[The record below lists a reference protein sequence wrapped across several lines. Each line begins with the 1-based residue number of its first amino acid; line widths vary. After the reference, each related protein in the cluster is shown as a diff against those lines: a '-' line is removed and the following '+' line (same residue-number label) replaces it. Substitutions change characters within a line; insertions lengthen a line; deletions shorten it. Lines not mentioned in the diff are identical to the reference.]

1 MRVALVVERFDPA
14 AGGVERV
21 AWNVAQG
28 LAEAGDEVQVF
39 ARRGVGATTVQLHRV
54 PVPAFWQPLR
64 VSLFAR
70 QVDRAI
76 RECRFDVV
84 HSFSRTLRQDV
95 FHAGGSHAHYMQHT
109 YGVPGVHL
117 RRLSPRHAVLLE
129 IERRIFEHPTQ
140 IIQCVSR
147 FVADGIASRF
157 EVPETRLAVIYYGIE
172 ARRFE
177 PERNRA
183 LRTEDRARL
192 GADGATV
199 WAFAGSG
206 WHRKGLDTALRAL
219 ASSADVDSQLWVAG
233 KDRAGPWQRL
243 ANHLGVGHRVRFLGA
258 RGDVERVY
266 AAVDGLLLPTRY
278 DACAL
283 SCLEAAASGLPVVTS
298 AANGASEVVGDAG
311 IVVHRAE
318 DVAGFAR
325 ALERLADPALRE
337 RLGAIGRRIA
347 EAQSWAKHV
356 EQLRALYARVAG

>member
-1 MRVALVVERFDPA
+1 M
-14 AGGVERV
+14 
-21 AWNVAQG
+21 
-28 LAEAGDEVQVF
+28 
-39 ARRGVGATTVQLHRV
+39 
-54 PVPAFWQPLR
+54 
-64 VSLFAR
+64 
-70 QVDRAI
+70 
-76 RECRFDVV
+76 
-84 HSFSRTLRQDV
+84 
-95 FHAGGSHAHYMQHT
+95 
-109 YGVPGVHL
+109 
-117 RRLSPRHAVLLE
+117 LLE

-157 EVPETRLAVIYYGIE
+157 EVPEARLAVIYYGIE

-219 ASSADVDSQLWVAG
+219 ASSTDVDAQLWVAG

-243 ANHLGVGHRVRFLGA
+243 ADRLGVGHRVRFLGA

-266 AAVDGLLLPTRY
+266 AAADGLLLPTRY

-283 SCLEAAASGLPVVTS
+283 ACLEAAASGLPVVTS

-311 IVVHRAE
+311 IVVQRAE

-347 EAQSWAKHV
+347 EAQSWANHV